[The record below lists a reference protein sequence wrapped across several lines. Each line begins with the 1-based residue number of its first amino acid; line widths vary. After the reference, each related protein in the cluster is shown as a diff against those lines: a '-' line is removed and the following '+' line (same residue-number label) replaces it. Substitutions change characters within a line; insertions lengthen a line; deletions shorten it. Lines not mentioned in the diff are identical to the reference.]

1 MTLRELLQQGMT
13 ALQAISPSADVD
25 AQYLLLHVLQ
35 KPRSYL
41 YSHRD
46 AVPAPDVIHA
56 FEQLLA
62 RRIGG
67 EPVAYITGSRGF
79 WNLELNC
86 APSTLIPRSDTESL
100 VEWILEHHTQPDLTL
115 LDLGTGTGAIALAL
129 AGENPSWQVTGV
141 DLRDEAVALARQNA
155 QINQINNAEFFRSNW
170 FSALAGKK
178 FHIIVSNP
186 PYIDPQDVHLA
197 QGDVRFEPRSA
208 LVAAEN
214 GYADLWHIA
223 QHAPVYLHAGGLL
236 IMEHGFEQGAKTSAY
251 LTQLGYHDVQTG
263 KDLTGNDRFT
273 LGYWPA
279 Q

>member
-1 MTLRELLQQGMT
+1 MTLRQLLQQGIT

-35 KPRSYL
+35 KNRSFL
-41 YSHRD
+41 YSHGD
-46 AVPAPDVIHA
+46 DIAGEETQAA
-56 FEQLLA
+56 FNQLLN
-62 RRIGG
+62 RRLHG

-79 WNLELNC
+79 WSLELNC

-100 VEWILEHHTQPDLTL
+100 VEWILEHHPQKNLTA

-129 AGENPSWQVTGV
+129 AKENPHWLVTGV
-141 DLRDEAVALARQNA
+141 DVRDEAVALAKQNA
-155 QINQINNAEFFRSNW
+155 QLNQVNNAKFLSSNW
-170 FSALAGKK
+170 FSALAGQK

-186 PYIDPQDVHLA
+186 PYIDPDDVHLS

-208 LVAAEN
+208 LVADAN

-223 QHAPVYLHAGGLL
+223 AQAPEYLHTGGLL
-236 IMEHGFEQGAKTSAY
+236 IMEHGFEQGAKTAAY
-251 LTQLGYHDVQTG
+251 LTQLGYADVQTG

-273 LGYWPA
+273 LGYWRN
-279 Q
+279 

>member
-1 MTLRELLQQGMT
+1 MTLRQLLQQGIT
-13 ALQAISPSADVD
+13 ALQAISPSPDVD
-25 AQYLLLHVLQ
+25 AQYLLLHVLN

-41 YSHRD
+41 YSHSD
-46 AVPAPDVIHA
+46 DDVAPDVQVN
-56 FEQLLA
+56 FQELLT
-62 RRIGG
+62 RRIAG

-100 VEWILEHHTQPDLTL
+100 VEWILEHHPQTDLQV

-129 AGENPSWQVTGV
+129 AGENPSWRVTGV
-141 DLRDEAVALARQNA
+141 DLRDEAVALAQENA
-155 QINQINNAEFFRSNW
+155 QLNNIQNIQFLPSNW
-170 FSALAGKK
+170 FSALSHKR

-186 PYIDPQDVHLA
+186 PYIDPLDQHLE

-208 LVAAEN
+208 LVAEKN

-223 QHAPVYLHAGGLL
+223 AHAPAYLHANGLL
-236 IMEHGFEQGAKTSAY
+236 IMEHGFEQGAKTAAY
-251 LTQLGYHDVQTG
+251 LREQGYQNVQTG

-279 Q
+279 A

>member
-1 MTLRELLQQGMT
+1 MTLRQLLQQGMT
-13 ALQAISPSADVD
+13 ALQAISPSPDVD
-25 AQYLLLHVLQ
+25 AQYLLLHVLN

-41 YSHRD
+41 YSHSD
-46 AVPAPDVIHA
+46 DDVAPDVQVN
-56 FEQLLA
+56 FQELLT
-62 RRIGG
+62 RRIAG

-100 VEWILEHHTQPDLTL
+100 VEWILEHHPQTDLQV

-129 AGENPSWQVTGV
+129 AGENPSWRVTGV
-141 DLRDEAVALARQNA
+141 DLRDEAVALAQENA
-155 QINQINNAEFFRSNW
+155 QLNNIQNIQFLPSNW
-170 FSALAGKK
+170 FSALSHKR

-186 PYIDPQDVHLA
+186 PYIDPLDQHLE

-208 LVAAEN
+208 LVAEKN

-223 QHAPVYLHAGGLL
+223 AHAPAYLHANGLL
-236 IMEHGFEQGAKTSAY
+236 IMEHGFEQGAKTAAY
-251 LTQLGYHDVQTG
+251 LREQGYQNVQTG

-279 Q
+279 A

>member
-1 MTLRELLQQGMT
+1 MTLRQLQQQGMT
-13 ALQAISPSADVD
+13 ALQAISPSPDVD
-25 AQYLLLHVLQ
+25 AQYLLLHILQ
-35 KPRSYL
+35 KSRSYL
-41 YSHRD
+41 YSHSD
-46 AVPAPDVIHA
+46 TVPASHVIHA
-56 FEQLLA
+56 YEQLLA
-62 RRIGG
+62 RRLAG

-100 VEWILEHHTQPDLTL
+100 VEWILEHHPQTDLQV

-129 AGENPSWQVTGV
+129 AAENPSWQVTGV

-155 QINQINNAEFFRSNW
+155 QINQINNADFFSSNW
-170 FSALAGKK
+170 FSALVGRK

-186 PYIDPQDVHLA
+186 PYIDPHDQHLE

-208 LVAAEN
+208 LVAEQN

-223 QHAPVYLHAGGLL
+223 QHAPAHLQANGLL
-236 IMEHGFEQGAKTSAY
+236 IMEHGFEQGAKTATY
-251 LTQLGYHDVQTG
+251 LTQLGYSDVQTG
-263 KDLTGNDRFT
+263 KDLTGHDRFT

-279 Q
+279 R